1 MSLSDSY
8 CLYNAV
14 FVAVVFVVVDI
25 VEGPLVISGSMMAL
39 QKLFINVVEVII
51 DADVVVVE
59 AP

>member
-1 MSLSDSY
+1 LSLSDSY

-25 VEGPLVISGSMMAL
+25 VEGPLMISHSMIAMS
-39 QKLFINVVEVII
+39 KLFITVVEVVIAI
-51 DADVVVVE
+51 VVVVVG